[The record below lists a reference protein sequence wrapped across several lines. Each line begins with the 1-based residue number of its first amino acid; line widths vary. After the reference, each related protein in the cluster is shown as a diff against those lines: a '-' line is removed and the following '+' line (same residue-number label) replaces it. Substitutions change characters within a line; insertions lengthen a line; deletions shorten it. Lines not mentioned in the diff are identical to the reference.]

1 MHRLDSLSFPHVSAV
16 IRSFALGATVAA
28 LAGCGGPPVVG
39 GQPLDAGPARPDTAV
54 QDVAAWFPGNY
65 SSAAQAAADN
75 AYFDVRLHVVGI
87 WPDRVDGAWLYVEQA
102 MADAQDK
109 PYRQRIYRIVSV
121 PGDRAEAIVYE
132 LPGDPLA
139 WRGAWNDPGR
149 FNALDPGIIQAR
161 AGCSVILQRA
171 GTGRM
176 TGATLG
182 ADCGD
187 ALRGAKYATSE
198 VYLSATALESW
209 DRGFDAAGKQ
219 VWGPVKGP
227 YRFIKESAA
236 IGAPVPAAPIG
247 DGTPVLGAKQVP
259 PQHSPDAV
267 PDAAPS
273 VPPPSTT
280 NP

>member
-1 MHRLDSLSFPHVSAV
+1 
-16 IRSFALGATVAA
+16 
-28 LAGCGGPPVVG
+28 
-39 GQPLDAGPARPDTAV
+39 
-54 QDVAAWFPGNY
+54 
-65 SSAAQAAADN
+65 
-75 AYFDVRLHVVGI
+75 
-87 WPDRVDGAWLYVEQA
+87 
-102 MADAQDK
+102 
-109 PYRQRIYRIVSV
+109 
-121 PGDRAEAIVYE
+121 
-132 LPGDPLA
+132 
-139 WRGAWNDPGR
+139 
-149 FNALDPGIIQAR
+149 
-161 AGCSVILQRA
+161 
-171 GTGRM
+171 M